1 MTSQVETI
9 LEPWHDL
16 TGKVVFVTGASSG
29 IGKEF
34 CLDLARAG
42 CKIIASARRVD
53 LLKSLCDEINGMK
66 SSSAGPEN
74 DKVGFRAFAVQLDV
88 SADEKTIEAAVE
100 KAWGA
105 FGHIDALIN
114 NAGLSGQPR
123 HPLDYKEKDWEYM
136 FRTNTT
142 GSWLVAKHV
151 GLRMRKAKRGGSV
164 INISSITGT
173 GRVYL
178 PGGVAYAS
186 SKAAVNT
193 MTKVMAMELGANNIR
208 VNCINPGIFRTEI
221 TQGLVDKDW
230 FNNVTLKTIP
240 MKTLGTIN
248 PALTGLTR
256 YLIHDSSAYVTGSC
270 FIADA
275 GTSLVSLPIFSS
287 L

>member
-1 MTSQVETI
+1 MTTGAETI

-16 TGKVVFVTGASSG
+16 TGKVVYVTGASSG

-34 CLDLARAG
+34 CLDLAKAG
-42 CKIIASARRVD
+42 CKIIASARRLD

-66 SSSAGPEN
+66 VSGSETE
-74 DKVGFRAFAVQLDV
+74 KVAFRAFPVQLDV
-88 SADEKTIEAAVE
+88 SADEATIEDAVE

-105 FGHIDALIN
+105 FGRIDALIN
-114 NAGLSGQPR
+114 NAGISGQPR
-123 HPLDYKEKDWEYM
+123 NPLDFEEKDWEYIY
-136 FRTNTT
+136 RTNLT

-151 GLRMRKAKRGGSV
+151 GLRMRKAKQGGSV
-164 INISSITGT
+164 INISSIAGT
-173 GRVYL
+173 NRVYL

-193 MTKVMAMELGANNIR
+193 MTQVMAMELGIYNIR

-230 FNNVTLKTIP
+230 FNNVTLRTVP

-248 PALTGLTR
+248 PALTGLAR
-256 YLIHDSSAYVTGSC
+256 YLIHDSSVYVTGSC

-275 GTSLVSLPIFSS
+275 GTSLATIPIFSS